1 MGHSSQEASPDPDGG
16 HRGAVPAAGLDL
28 LIDIR
33 GRGGLRKSVED
44 ALRSAVRSGRLVA
57 GTRLPSTRDLSGQ
70 LGVARGTVTQAYSQ
84 LVAEGWLVAAA
95 GGGTRVTENAIAPD
109 AGPDLPP
116 AQARGAWHDLRPGR
130 PDVAAFPRAAWI
142 RAVGRVVRDSPAEV
156 FDYTDPRGRPELRAA
171 LAGYLA
177 RVRGVRVRPEHL
189 VVCSG
194 YTQALHLLTGVFAA
208 RGAGTAA
215 VEDPAMPDHAA
226 IVGGRLRV
234 LDVPVDDEGMT
245 PAGLADADVV
255 VCTPAHQF
263 PLGVSMS
270 PERRNHLLA
279 LARARRTWIVEDDYD
294 GEFRYDRHPL
304 GALQPH
310 APDRV
315 AYVGST
321 SKSLGP
327 AVRLGWIAC
336 PPSLVDDLAAA
347 KLLADRQTGSLD
359 QLALAELIRSGDYDR
374 HLRASRLAYRRRRD
388 TLVRAVADRLP
399 GARVTGIAAG
409 LHAILDLPGEDQ
421 VDLVARLRSASVRV
435 QALGAYTRST
445 TSLPPGLVI
454 GYATPPGHA
463 YSAAIGA
470 LLDVLAG

>member
-1 MGHSSQEASPDPDGG
+1 MDHLQGESSADR
-16 HRGAVPAAGLDL
+16 HGAVSASGLDL

-33 GRGGLRKSVED
+33 GPGRLRTAVED
-44 ALRSAVRSGRLVA
+44 ALRSAIRSGRLVA

-95 GGGTRVTENAIAPD
+95 GGGTRVSENAIATEVLPD
-109 AGPDLPP
+109 AGRPP
-116 AQARGAWHDLRPGR
+116 GRAGRHDLRPGR
-130 PDVAAFPRAAWI
+130 PDVSAFPRDAWI
-142 RAVGRVVRDSPAEV
+142 RAVSRVVRHSPAEA
-156 FDYTDPRGRPELRAA
+156 FAYADRRGRQELRTA
-171 LAGYLA
+171 LATYLA
-177 RVRGVRVRPEHL
+177 RVRGVRVDPAHL
-189 VVCSG
+189 VICSG

-208 RGAGTAA
+208 RGAETAA
-215 VEDPAMPDHAA
+215 MEDPAMPDHVA
-226 IVGGRLRV
+226 IVGERLRV
-234 LDVPVDDEGMT
+234 LDVPVDGEGMT
-245 PAGLADADVV
+245 RTGLADADVV

-270 PERRNHLLA
+270 PERRNQLLA
-279 LARARRTWIVEDDYD
+279 SVRGRNSWIVEDDYD
-294 GEFRYDRHPL
+294 GKFRYDRHPV

-315 AYVGST
+315 VYVGST

-336 PPSLVDDLAAA
+336 PPPLVDDLAAA
-347 KLLADRQTGSLD
+347 KWLADRQTSPLD

-388 TLVRAVADRLP
+388 ALVNAVADRLP

-409 LHAILDLPGEDQ
+409 LHAILELAGQNEAE
-421 VDLVARLRSASVRV
+421 LMTRLRAASVRA
-435 QALGAYTRST
+435 QALGAYTRSADSYPT
-445 TSLPPGLVI
+445 GLVI
-454 GYATPPGHA
+454 GYTTPPGHA
-463 YSAAIGA
+463 YSAAIDA
-470 LLDVLAG
+470 LLDALDR